1 MKRVIYMLSVLMW
14 VLAILVAGEVRA
26 QENCG
31 EFKITEAQRRY
42 SNGNF
47 NDVFL
52 LLNPCLEDGFTNNEK
67 VVAYKLTAQSYLAID
82 SLGKATDAIRK
93 MLLLN
98 PSYEPEGDL
107 AVSTKFARIVN
118 FLKNA
123 TDRVIQVS
131 SVSKK
136 LEDINKAPA
145 TVMVL
150 TSEEI
155 VQRGYIDLEAL
166 FNDLPG
172 FDVSRTYGSTYSNIY
187 QRGYRSSNTDRTL
200 FMING
205 IEENDFWGNFVY
217 WNRQFPITNVSR
229 IEIVYGPASTMYGA
243 NAFLGVVNVITKQPA
258 DVIKNNKNFGVKA
271 DLGYG
276 SYKTR
281 YADVTTGA
289 KFKNI
294 VFSLTGRAYFSK
306 EHDLSKYEEY
316 NFSPDDYDKVN
327 YKKIL
332 SVTSNAANFV
342 KNNKIG
348 DGNAYYNV
356 VKDGNGLVTAANL
369 TDQGEIIARNL
380 DKSALKGNLNGSPI
394 GYSNLLEHYYI
405 KGSLKVSDF
414 TLGFQNWQNIQGSIN
429 YSNDNSRPGS
439 SNGNIWEPRQS
450 LYYVIYEKEIIPDKL
465 AIINTAQYRTTQ
477 INDQSRIVTVRNYS
491 NKGLTPVNLL
501 NNKAPFWRT
510 QFYYQQSQQYRDEL
524 KILYTPSPRLD
535 IVGGVE
541 IRNSLIQGDY
551 KKITIDST
559 LVDDYYVSATE
570 QGRSDFDNVPGG
582 NLFEH
587 HNFGAYAQGTYEA
600 SKALRITLGGRFDH
614 NRIRTTGGY
623 GNQFNPRMAVVYAPG
638 KFVVKAI
645 YAQAFQ
651 DASSRDRYSTS
662 APTRLVANPGLRPE
676 QVNNFEVSF
685 NFAPMKGARLDVS
698 AYYAIYKDIIEEIS
712 VPYNNGVT
720 LQKNNTGKSYV
731 TGVQAVFDYKISKKI
746 NLFSNYTFTDA
757 KKDSIAGTVVKDV
770 VTNKKLIVGDIARH
784 HFNVGVNG
792 VFLRSE
798 KLNVNL
804 RFNYVSGRRVG
815 QGTSVPLNPQPN
827 GLFPAYKLVNTAIT
841 YTISN
846 AVQVQGIVNNLL
858 NEKYSDP
865 GIRSA
870 NGIDQ
875 AYRTPQ
881 KGTNVML
888 RVILNL

>member
-1 MKRVIYMLSVLMW
+1 MKRVIYMLSVLMLL
-14 VLAILVAGEVRA
+14 LAILVTGEVRA

-42 SNGNF
+42 TNGNF
-47 NDVFL
+47 QDVFA
-52 LLNPCLEDGFTNNEK
+52 LLNPCLENGFTTNEK
-67 VVAYKLTAQSYLAID
+67 AVAYKLIAQSYLAID
-82 SLGKATDAIRK
+82 SLEGATISIRQ
-93 MLLLN
+93 MLLVN
-98 PSYEPEGDL
+98 PSYEPDGDL
-107 AVSTKFARIVN
+107 SVSTKFARIVN

-150 TSEEI
+150 TAEEI

-243 NAFLGVVNVITKQPA
+243 NAFLGVVNVITKQPT
-258 DVIKNNKNFGVKA
+258 DVIKNNKNFGMKA

-316 NFSPDDYDKVN
+316 NFNPDYYDKVN

-332 SVTSNAANFV
+332 SVTSNAAAFV
-342 KNNKIG
+342 KVNKIG
-348 DGNAYYNV
+348 DDNAYYALTKV
-356 VKDGNGLVTAANL
+356 NGEVTAANL
-369 TDQGEIIARNL
+369 TDQGETVARNM
-380 DKSALKGNLNGSPI
+380 DKAALKGNLNGKPI

-414 TLGFQNWQNIQGSIN
+414 TLGFQNWQNIQGSLN
-429 YSNDNSRPGS
+429 YSNDNSRAGS

-450 LYYVIYEKEIIPDKL
+450 LYYVVYEKEIIPDKL

-477 INDQSRIVTVRNYS
+477 INDQSRIVTIRNYS
-491 NKGLTPVNLL
+491 NRGLTPSNLAA
-501 NNKAPFWRT
+501 NKLPYWRT

-524 KILYTPSPRLD
+524 KVLYTPSPKLD
-535 IVGGVE
+535 IVGGIE

-551 KKITIDST
+551 KKYTVERT
-559 LVDDYYVSATE
+559 LVDDYYISAME
-570 QGRSDFDNVPGG
+570 AGKSDFDTIPGG

-587 HNFGAYAQGTYEA
+587 RNIGAYAQGTYEA

-614 NRIRTTGGY
+614 NRIRKTGGY

-662 APTRLVANPGLRPE
+662 SPTRLIANPGLRPE
-676 QVNNFEVSF
+676 QVNNFEVSV

-698 AYYAIYKDIIEEIS
+698 AYYAIYKDIIEEIT

-731 TGVQAVFDYKISKKI
+731 TGVQAVFDYKISKNF
-746 NLFSNYTFTDA
+746 NLFSNYTYTDA
-757 KKDSIAGTVVKDV
+757 KKDSIAGTVVTDV
-770 VTNKKLIVGDIARH
+770 VTNKKLIVGDIAKH

-792 VFLRSE
+792 VFLKNE

-815 QGTSVPLNPQPN
+815 RGTSVPLNPQPN
-827 GLFPAYKLVNTAIT
+827 GLFPAYKIFNTAIT

-846 AVQVQGIVNNLL
+846 AIQVQAIVNNIL

-870 NGIDQ
+870 NGVDQ

-881 KGTNVML
+881 KGTNAML
-888 RVILNL
+888 RVLLNF

>member
-1 MKRVIYMLSVLMW
+1 MKRVIYMLSILMW

-47 NDVFL
+47 NDVFQ

-316 NFSPDDYDKVN
+316 NFDPADYDKIN

-332 SVTSNAANFV
+332 SVTSNAATFV
-342 KNNKIG
+342 KNNNIG

-356 VKDGNGLVTAANL
+356 VKDGNGVVTAANL
-369 TDQGEIIARNL
+369 TDQGETIARNL

-477 INDQSRIVTVRNYS
+477 INDQSRIVTIRNYS
-491 NKGLTPVNLL
+491 NKALTPVNLL

-559 LVDDYYVSATE
+559 LADDYYVSATE
-570 QGRSDFDNVPGG
+570 LGKSDFDNVPGG

-587 HNFGAYAQGTYEA
+587 HNIGAYAQGTYEA

-676 QVNNFEVSF
+676 QVNNFEASF
-685 NFAPMKGARLDVS
+685 NFAPIKGARLDVS

-731 TGVQAVFDYKISKKI
+731 TGVQVVFDYKISKKF
-746 NLFSNYTFTDA
+746 NFFSNYTFTDA

-792 VFLRSE
+792 VFLKNE

-846 AVQVQGIVNNLL
+846 AVQVQGIINNLL